1 MNTIFSI
8 LDVLLLVL
16 LERGLVNICCDEG
29 VGDTTFTDDGE
40 CDSVG
45 VAEGTPFSRTTGDF
59 SGVFSIIIEEGC

>member
-16 LERGLVNICCDEG
+16 LARGLVNICCDED

-40 CDSVG
+40 ECDSVG
-45 VAEGTPFSRTTGDF
+45 VAEGTSFSRTTCDF
-59 SGVFSIIIEEGC
+59 SGVFSII